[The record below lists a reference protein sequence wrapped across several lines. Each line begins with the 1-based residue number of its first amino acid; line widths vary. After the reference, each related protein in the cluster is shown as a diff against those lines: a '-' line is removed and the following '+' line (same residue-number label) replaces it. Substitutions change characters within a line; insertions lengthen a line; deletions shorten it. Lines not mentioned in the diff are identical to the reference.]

1 LLSTVIER
9 GIPVAY
15 TMEGSRLLDDL
26 RPARAETLLESAIG
40 LARRHGATADE
51 EMLARRMEERI
62 NVA

>member
-1 LLSTVIER
+1 
-9 GIPVAY
+9 VAY